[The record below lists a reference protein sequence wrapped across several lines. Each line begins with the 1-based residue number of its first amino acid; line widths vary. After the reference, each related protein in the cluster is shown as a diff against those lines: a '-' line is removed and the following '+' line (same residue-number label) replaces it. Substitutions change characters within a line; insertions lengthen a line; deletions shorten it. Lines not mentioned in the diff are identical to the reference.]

1 MHFWTY
7 EYIII
12 AQAKSENVCAVF
24 VQHIYK
30 QKEEEELLFQVTVD
44 ALSVGS
50 VYALIAMGYNLVYGI
65 LGQLNF
71 AHGDVYT
78 VGCFVAFTLSV
89 SGVNP
94 ILAIILGVC
103 AGALVNLIVE
113 RFAYRPLRKKG
124 SNRIAPTI
132 SAVGIAY
139 IMRNIV
145 QLKWGP
151 QTYAFDMKII
161 QSRSLQIGN
170 VYIGTLQIWIL
181 FIAVAIM
188 ILMTLALKK
197 TRWGQAIT
205 SISQD
210 IAAASLMGIRT
221 DRIIAIIYG
230 LGAAL
235 GVMGGIL
242 FCSYYGFIYM
252 GIGFAFGTMKAWMAT
267 IWGGIGSLKGAI
279 VGALCLGI
287 IETFVG
293 AYLST
298 TYKDVIV
305 WFVFIVF
312 IMIRPH
318 GLFPQEVAEKV

>member
-1 MHFWTY
+1 MLFWTY

-12 AQAKSENVCAVF
+12 AQAKSANVCAVF
-24 VQHIYK
+24 VPHIYK

-188 ILMTLALKK
+188 VLMMLALKK

-293 AYLST
+293 AYLSL
-298 TYKDVIV
+298 IH
-305 WFVFIVF
+305 I
-312 IMIRPH
+312 
-318 GLFPQEVAEKV
+318 

>member
-1 MHFWTY
+1 M
-7 EYIII
+7 
-12 AQAKSENVCAVF
+12 
-24 VQHIYK
+24 
-30 QKEEEELLFQVTVD
+30 LLQVIVD

-50 VYALIAMGYNLVYGI
+50 VYALISMGYNLVYGI

-78 VGCFVAFTLSV
+78 VGCFITFTLL
-89 SGVNP
+89 VNP
-94 ILAIILGVC
+94 ILAIIIGVC
-103 AGALVNLIVE
+103 AGAGVNLIVE
-113 RFAYRPLRKKG
+113 RFAYRPLRKRG

-145 QLKWGP
+145 QLIWGP
-151 QTYAFDMKII
+151 QTYAFDLKII
-161 QSRSLQIGN
+161 QSKTIQIGN
-170 VYIGTLQIWIL
+170 AYVGTLQIWIL
-181 FIAVAIM
+181 LVAVVIM
-188 ILMTLALKK
+188 VLMNLALKK
-197 TRWGQAIT
+197 TRWGQAIV

-210 IAAASLMGIRT
+210 ITTSSLMGIKT

-235 GVMGGIL
+235 GVIGGIL

-252 GIGFAFGTMKAWMAT
+252 GIGFAYGTMKAWMAT

-287 IETFVG
+287 VETFVG
-293 AYLST
+293 AYLTT

-305 WFVFIVF
+305 WLVFIVF

>member
-1 MHFWTY
+1 M
-7 EYIII
+7 
-12 AQAKSENVCAVF
+12 
-24 VQHIYK
+24 
-30 QKEEEELLFQVTVD
+30 LLQVTVD

-50 VYALIAMGYNLVYGI
+50 VYALISMGYNLVYGI

-78 VGCFVAFTLSV
+78 VGCFITFTLFV
-89 SGVNP
+89 SGVHP
-94 ILAIILGVC
+94 ILAILIGIC
-103 AGALVNLIVE
+103 AGALVNLVVE
-113 RFAYRPLRKKG
+113 RFAYRPLRKRG

-145 QLKWGP
+145 QLIWGP
-151 QTYAFDMKII
+151 QTYAFDLKII
-161 QSRSLQIGN
+161 PSRTIQIGN
-170 VYIGTLQIWIL
+170 AYVGTLQIWIL
-181 FIAVAIM
+181 LTAVSIM
-188 ILMTLALKK
+188 ILMTIALKK
-197 TRWGQAIT
+197 TKWGQAIV

-210 IAAASLMGIRT
+210 ITTSSLMGIKT
-221 DRIIAIIYG
+221 DRIIAVIYALGAG
-230 LGAAL
+230 LG
-235 GVMGGIL
+235 VIGGIL

-252 GIGFAFGTMKAWMAT
+252 GIGFAYGTMKAWMAT

-293 AYLST
+293 AYIST

-305 WFVFIVF
+305 WLVFIVF
-312 IMIRPH
+312 IMLRPH

>member
-1 MHFWTY
+1 MNY
-7 EYIII
+7 N
-12 AQAKSENVCAVF
+12 K
-24 VQHIYK
+24 
-30 QKEEEELLFQVTVD
+30 KEEEALLLQVIVD

-50 VYALIAMGYNLVYGI
+50 VYALISMGYNLVYGI

-78 VGCFVAFTLSV
+78 VGCFITFTLFV

-94 ILAIILGVC
+94 ILAIIIGVC
-103 AGALVNLIVE
+103 AGAGVNLIVE
-113 RFAYRPLRKKG
+113 RFAYRPLRKRG

-145 QLKWGP
+145 QLIWGP
-151 QTYAFDMKII
+151 QTYAFDLKII
-161 QSRSLQIGN
+161 QSKTIQIGN
-170 VYIGTLQIWIL
+170 AYVGTLQIWIL
-181 FIAVAIM
+181 LVAVVIM
-188 ILMTLALKK
+188 VLMNLALKK
-197 TRWGQAIT
+197 TRWGQAIV

-210 IAAASLMGIRT
+210 ITTSSLMGIKT

-235 GVMGGIL
+235 GVIGGIL

-252 GIGFAFGTMKAWMAT
+252 GIGFAYGTMKAWMAT

-287 IETFVG
+287 VETFVG
-293 AYLST
+293 AYLTT

-305 WFVFIVF
+305 WLVFIVF

>member
-1 MHFWTY
+1 MET
-7 EYIII
+7 E
-12 AQAKSENVCAVF
+12 
-24 VQHIYK
+24 
-30 QKEEEELLFQVTVD
+30 KEDEEVLLQVAVD

-50 VYALIAMGYNLVYGI
+50 VYALISMGYNLVYGI

-78 VGCFVAFTLSV
+78 VGCFITFTLFV

-94 ILAIILGVC
+94 ILAIIIGVC
-103 AGALVNLIVE
+103 AGAVVNLIVE
-113 RFAYRPLRKKG
+113 RFAYRPLRKRG

-145 QLKWGP
+145 QLIWGP
-151 QTYAFDMKII
+151 QTYAFD
-161 QSRSLQIGN
+161 LQIIPSKTIQVGN
-170 VYIGTLQIWIL
+170 AYVGTLQIWIL
-181 FIAVAIM
+181 LIAVLIM
-188 ILMTLALKK
+188 VLMTMTLKK
-197 TRWGQAIT
+197 TKWGQAIV

-210 IAAASLMGIRT
+210 ITTSSLMGIKT

-235 GVMGGIL
+235 GVIGGIL

-252 GIGFAFGTMKAWMAT
+252 GIGFAYGTMKAWMAT

-293 AYLST
+293 AYVST

-305 WFVFIVF
+305 WLVFIIF
-312 IMIRPH
+312 IMVRPH

>member
-1 MHFWTY
+1 M
-7 EYIII
+7 
-12 AQAKSENVCAVF
+12 
-24 VQHIYK
+24 
-30 QKEEEELLFQVTVD
+30 LFQVTVD

-50 VYALIAMGYNLVYGI
+50 VYALISMGYNLVYGI

-78 VGCFVAFTLSV
+78 IGCFVTFTLFL
-89 SGVNP
+89 SGMNP
-94 ILAIILGVC
+94 VLAIMIGIC
-103 AGALVNLIVE
+103 AGALVNLVVE
-113 RFAYRPLRKKG
+113 RFAYRPLRKRG

-151 QTYAFDMKII
+151 QTYAFDLKII
-161 QSRSLQIGN
+161 NSKSMQIGN

-181 FIAVAIM
+181 FIAVTIM
-188 ILMTLALKK
+188 VLVTMALKK
-197 TRWGQAIT
+197 TRWGQAIV

-210 IAAASLMGIRT
+210 ITTSSLMGIKT
-221 DRIIAIIYG
+221 DRIIAVIYG

-252 GIGFAFGTMKAWMAT
+252 GIGFAYGTMKAWMAT

-287 IETFVG
+287 IETFIG

-305 WFVFIVF
+305 WLVFIIF

>member
-1 MHFWTY
+1 MET
-7 EYIII
+7 E
-12 AQAKSENVCAVF
+12 
-24 VQHIYK
+24 
-30 QKEEEELLFQVTVD
+30 KEDEEVLLQVAVD

-50 VYALIAMGYNLVYGI
+50 VYALISMGYNLVYGI

-78 VGCFVAFTLSV
+78 VGCFITFTLFV

-94 ILAIILGVC
+94 ILAIVIGVC
-103 AGALVNLIVE
+103 AGAVVNLIVE
-113 RFAYRPLRKKG
+113 RFAYRPLRKRG

-145 QLKWGP
+145 QLIWGP
-151 QTYAFDMKII
+151 QTYAFD
-161 QSRSLQIGN
+161 LQIIPSKTIQVGN
-170 VYIGTLQIWIL
+170 AYVGTLQIYIL
-181 FIAVAIM
+181 LIAVLIM
-188 ILMTLALKK
+188 VLMTMALKK
-197 TRWGQAIT
+197 TKWGQAIV

-210 IAAASLMGIRT
+210 ITTSSLMGIKT

-235 GVMGGIL
+235 GVIGGIL

-252 GIGFAFGTMKAWMAT
+252 GIGFAYGTMKAWMAT

-293 AYLST
+293 AYVST

-305 WFVFIVF
+305 WLVFIIF
-312 IMIRPH
+312 IMVRPH

>member
-1 MHFWTY
+1 M
-7 EYIII
+7 
-12 AQAKSENVCAVF
+12 
-24 VQHIYK
+24 
-30 QKEEEELLFQVTVD
+30 LLQVIVD

-50 VYALIAMGYNLVYGI
+50 VYALISMGYNLVYGI

-78 VGCFVAFTLSV
+78 VGCFITFTLFV

-94 ILAIILGVC
+94 ILAIIIGVC
-103 AGALVNLIVE
+103 AGAGVNLIVE
-113 RFAYRPLRKKG
+113 RFAYRPLRKRG

-145 QLKWGP
+145 QLIWGP
-151 QTYAFDMKII
+151 QTYAFDLKII
-161 QSRSLQIGN
+161 QSKTIQIGN
-170 VYIGTLQIWIL
+170 AYVGTLQIWIL
-181 FIAVAIM
+181 LVAVVIM
-188 ILMTLALKK
+188 VLMNLALKK
-197 TRWGQAIT
+197 TRWGQAIV

-210 IAAASLMGIRT
+210 ITTSSLMGIKT

-235 GVMGGIL
+235 GVIGGIL

-252 GIGFAFGTMKAWMAT
+252 GIGFAYGTMKAWMAT

-287 IETFVG
+287 VETFVG
-293 AYLST
+293 AYLTT

-305 WFVFIVF
+305 WLVFIVF

>member
-1 MHFWTY
+1 M
-7 EYIII
+7 
-12 AQAKSENVCAVF
+12 
-24 VQHIYK
+24 
-30 QKEEEELLFQVTVD
+30 LLQVIVD

-50 VYALIAMGYNLVYGI
+50 VYALISMGYNLVYGI

-78 VGCFVAFTLSV
+78 VGCFITFTLFV

-94 ILAIILGVC
+94 ILAIIIGVC
-103 AGALVNLIVE
+103 AGAGVDLIVE
-113 RFAYRPLRKKG
+113 RFAYRPLRKRG

-145 QLKWGP
+145 QLIWGP
-151 QTYAFDMKII
+151 QTYAFDLKII
-161 QSRSLQIGN
+161 QSKTIQIGN
-170 VYIGTLQIWIL
+170 AYVGTLQIWIL
-181 FIAVAIM
+181 LVAVVIM
-188 ILMTLALKK
+188 VLMNLALKK
-197 TRWGQAIT
+197 TRWGQAIV

-210 IAAASLMGIRT
+210 ITTSSLMGIKT

-235 GVMGGIL
+235 GVIGGIL

-252 GIGFAFGTMKAWMAT
+252 GIGFAYGTMKAWMAT

-287 IETFVG
+287 VETFVG
-293 AYLST
+293 AYLTT

-305 WFVFIVF
+305 WLVFIVF

>member
-1 MHFWTY
+1 MNY
-7 EYIII
+7 NE
-12 AQAKSENVCAVF
+12 
-24 VQHIYK
+24 
-30 QKEEEELLFQVTVD
+30 KEEEALLLQVIVD

-50 VYALIAMGYNLVYGI
+50 VYALISMGYNLVYGI

-78 VGCFVAFTLSV
+78 VGCFITFTLFV

-94 ILAIILGVC
+94 ILAIIIGVC
-103 AGALVNLIVE
+103 AGAGVNLIVE
-113 RFAYRPLRKKG
+113 RFAYRPLRKRG

-145 QLKWGP
+145 QLIWGP
-151 QTYAFDMKII
+151 QTYAFDLKII
-161 QSRSLQIGN
+161 QSKTIQIGN
-170 VYIGTLQIWIL
+170 AYVGTLQIWIL
-181 FIAVAIM
+181 LVAVVIM
-188 ILMTLALKK
+188 VLMNLALKK
-197 TRWGQAIT
+197 TRWGQAIV

-210 IAAASLMGIRT
+210 ITTSSLMGIKT

-235 GVMGGIL
+235 GVIGGIL

-252 GIGFAFGTMKAWMAT
+252 GIGFAYGTMKAWMAT

-287 IETFVG
+287 VETFVG
-293 AYLST
+293 AYLTT

-305 WFVFIVF
+305 WLVFIVF

>member
-1 MHFWTY
+1 
-7 EYIII
+7 
-12 AQAKSENVCAVF
+12 
-24 VQHIYK
+24 
-30 QKEEEELLFQVTVD
+30 LLFQVTVD

-50 VYALIAMGYNLVYGI
+50 VYALISMGYNLVYGI

-78 VGCFVAFTLSV
+78 IGCFVTFTLFL
-89 SGVNP
+89 SGMNP
-94 ILAIILGVC
+94 VLAIVIGIC
-103 AGALVNLIVE
+103 AGALVNLVVE
-113 RFAYRPLRKKG
+113 RFAYRPLRKRG

-151 QTYAFDMKII
+151 QTYAFDLKII
-161 QSRSLQIGN
+161 NSKSMQIGN

-181 FIAVAIM
+181 FIAVTIM
-188 ILMTLALKK
+188 VLVTMALKK
-197 TRWGQAIT
+197 TRWGQAIV

-210 IAAASLMGIRT
+210 ITTSSLMGIKT
-221 DRIIAIIYG
+221 DRIIAVIYG

-252 GIGFAFGTMKAWMAT
+252 GIGFAYGTMKAWMAT

-287 IETFVG
+287 IETFIG

-305 WFVFIVF
+305 WLVFIIF

>member
-1 MHFWTY
+1 MET
-7 EYIII
+7 E
-12 AQAKSENVCAVF
+12 
-24 VQHIYK
+24 
-30 QKEEEELLFQVTVD
+30 KEDEEVLLQVAVD

-50 VYALIAMGYNLVYGI
+50 VYALISMGYNLVYGI

-78 VGCFVAFTLSV
+78 VGCFITFTLFV

-94 ILAIILGVC
+94 ILAIVIGVC
-103 AGALVNLIVE
+103 AGAVVNLIVE
-113 RFAYRPLRKKG
+113 RFAYRPLRKRG

-145 QLKWGP
+145 QLIWGP
-151 QTYAFDMKII
+151 QTYAFD
-161 QSRSLQIGN
+161 LQIIPSKTIQVGN
-170 VYIGTLQIWIL
+170 AYVGTLQIWIL
-181 FIAVAIM
+181 LIAVLIM
-188 ILMTLALKK
+188 VLMTMALKK
-197 TRWGQAIT
+197 TKWGQAIV

-210 IAAASLMGIRT
+210 ITTSSLMGIKT

-235 GVMGGIL
+235 GVIGGIL

-252 GIGFAFGTMKAWMAT
+252 GIGFAYGTMKAWMAT

-293 AYLST
+293 AYVST

-305 WFVFIVF
+305 WLVFIIF
-312 IMIRPH
+312 IMVRPH